1 MITEDGIEADPDK
14 VVKITNWPKPTNPNE
29 VRQFLGFAG
38 YYRKFVKDFAR
49 IAKPLFSLLP
59 DTKKKETK
67 KEHSSKPWMWGPNQ
81 DTAFQ
86 RLKEILSS
94 PPILAYP
101 DYGKPFELHVDAR
114 SHGLGAVLYQEQDGK
129 KRVIS
134 YASRSLSR
142 SEANYSAHRLEFI
155 SLKWAISEKY
165 HEFTVLTDNNPLT
178 YVLTTAKLDATEHRW
193 LATVAAYD
201 FNIIYRPGSRNT
213 DADSLSRLPALAGHP
228 DNQAITADSVR
239 AVCGVLYAQ
248 PFVEALC
255 TSADVVDTV
264 RDDDGQDI
272 SRMCDADWRKAQAS
286 DNVLK
291 HWMDLVRIKKKPR
304 R

>member
-1 MITEDGIEADPDK
+1 M
-14 VVKITNWPKPTNPNE
+14 
-29 VRQFLGFAG
+29 
-38 YYRKFVKDFAR
+38 
-49 IAKPLFSLLP
+49 
-59 DTKKKETK
+59 
-67 KEHSSKPWMWGPNQ
+67 
-81 DTAFQ
+81 
-86 RLKEILSS
+86 
-94 PPILAYP
+94 
-101 DYGKPFELHVDAR
+101 
-114 SHGLGAVLYQEQDGK
+114 LYQEQDGK

-142 SEANYSAHRLEFI
+142 SEANYSALRLEFL

-165 HEFTVLTDNNPLT
+165 HEYLYGNTFTVLTDNNPLT
-178 YVLTTAKLDATEHRW
+178 YVLTTAKLDATGHRW
-193 LATVAAYD
+193 LATLEAYD

-213 DADSLSRLPALAGHP
+213 DVDSLSRLPALAGHP
-228 DNQAITADSVR
+228 DNQEIPADSVR

-264 RDDDGQDI
+264 RNNDGQDI
-272 SRMCDADWRKAQAS
+272 SRMSDADWRKAQAS

-304 R
+304 QQDFHSTPVSNAFLLQSF